1 MMAEKSE
8 RELLRARD
16 VIKYGSPDG
25 SSFDFLIARL
35 KEHAGLEGDAAYE
48 AIIDGSY
55 RTDMVI
61 DRLLGL

>member
-16 VIKYGSPDG
+16 VTKYGSPDG
-25 SSFDFLIARL
+25 PSFEFLIARL
-35 KEHAGLEGDAAYE
+35 KVAGIEGDAAYE

-55 RTDMVI
+55 RTNMVI

>member
-1 MMAEKSE
+1 MELNVSNLPWWMTPLHVSKSE
-8 RELLRARD
+8 QDL
-16 VIKYGSPDG
+16 S
-25 SSFDFLIARL
+25 
-35 KEHAGLEGDAAYE
+35 GDAAYE